1 MYSKYLFDSYFK
13 GIDTHLNL
21 SIICNNPNSEAVMCL
36 DGYKH
41 SMVQIIALALASKTA
56 VIIDT
61 PPLVIDTHVFVALI
75 NELGGKARIINEKLI
90 LDMRNICVHT
100 IPYRLGQFI
109 HGSMYLCPALLCALG
124 EFNYYGSGGCRIGN
138 SINSERPIAHIIS
151 VMREFGAVITC
162 DQFGHHGLYN
172 NTNNT
177 ERVEIDIKRYSTDP
191 YILSG
196 ELVGGA
202 TKVAILMSLQKDC
215 VVIKNPYIKTDV
227 LDMIRFVR
235 MLGKNVTIENDMIV
249 ISGKLHLQTN
259 NTITVS
265 LTECISEIIT
275 YSTLA
280 VLQNT
285 KLRFKNLSKQTITK
299 GIQPELSLFRNMGIN
314 YQWDNN
320 DLIVFPCKTFV
331 PQHIDV
337 LPNTIQSDHHP
348 FFTLLLSFGVGTS
361 SITEH
366 VWKNRYYYINNLN
379 KMNCS
384 ITQKDNSIYINP
396 AAMTQ
401 SDDDL
406 PGRDVRCA
414 AVTLLAMIVSNS
426 RSKLTEAEHI
436 FRGYSRLCEHLHE
449 LGITVDCFG
458 G

>member
-1 MYSKYLFDSYFK
+1 M
-13 GIDTHLNL
+13 
-21 SIICNNPNSEAVMCL
+21 
-36 DGYKH
+36 
-41 SMVQIIALALASKTA
+41 
-56 VIIDT
+56 
-61 PPLVIDTHVFVALI
+61 
-75 NELGGKARIINEKLI
+75 
-90 LDMRNICVHT
+90 
-100 IPYRLGQFI
+100 
-109 HGSMYLCPALLCALG
+109 LL
-124 EFNYYGSGGCRIGN
+124 
-138 SINSERPIAHIIS
+138 
-151 VMREFGAVITC
+151 
-162 DQFGHHGLYN
+162 
-172 NTNNT
+172 
-177 ERVEIDIKRYSTDP
+177 
-191 YILSG
+191 
-196 ELVGGA
+196 
-202 TKVAILMSLQKDC
+202 
-215 VVIKNPYIKTDV
+215 
-227 LDMIRFVR
+227 
-235 MLGKNVTIENDMIV
+235 
-249 ISGKLHLQTN
+249 
-259 NTITVS
+259 TITFAKS
-265 LTECISEIIT
+265 
-275 YSTLA
+275 
-280 VLQNT
+280 
-285 KLRFKNLSKQTITK
+285 
-299 GIQPELSLFRNMGIN
+299 
-314 YQWDNN
+314 
-320 DLIVFPCKTFV
+320 IVFPCKTFV